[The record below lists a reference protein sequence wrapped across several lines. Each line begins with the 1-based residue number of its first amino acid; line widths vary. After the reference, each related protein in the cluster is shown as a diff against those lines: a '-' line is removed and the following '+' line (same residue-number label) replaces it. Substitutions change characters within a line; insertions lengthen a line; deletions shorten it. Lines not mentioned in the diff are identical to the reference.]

1 MACEWGR
8 PWVLC
13 AQLHVVHA
21 MGARGGRR
29 RTCWVVMRVG
39 GFMGHFIG
47 MVEAYAGCF
56 EGSMGF
62 LAPPERAFSRSR
74 LFFISTARRTDIS
87 FAAFIFASSF
97 SCTAE
102 TIGAVDGRPSWPS
115 GGTAASRGG
124 TDFGAYLS
132 FVSERRDEPPVD
144 TKSERRRQRLDNAS
158 RCREVARVAQASSA
172 CIAPGLSSASE
183 CASFIILSQTS
194 IELND
199 VGLVKG
205 TAGTL
210 SYSLLVV
217 RRQNCAQSSA
227 ALGPT

>member
-1 MACEWGR
+1 MHRLSTARVKPTASRVRLIAPVRGERLAGTDLKTGKGCEGPHLREACLSDRLQLRVERIAVPCGSTDHSVEGGCGEGTSFEGEDPIARVVGRHLAHRRLRSHADGPSGSRCMACKWGR

-13 AQLHVVHA
+13 SCMVHA
-21 MGARGGRR
+21 MGARPRGGRR

-62 LAPPERAFSRSR
+62 LTPPERALSRSR

-102 TIGAVDGRPSWPS
+102 TIGAVDGRPS
-115 GGTAASRGG
+115 
-124 TDFGAYLS
+124 
-132 FVSERRDEPPVD
+132 
-144 TKSERRRQRLDNAS
+144 
-158 RCREVARVAQASSA
+158 
-172 CIAPGLSSASE
+172 
-183 CASFIILSQTS
+183 
-194 IELND
+194 
-199 VGLVKG
+199 
-205 TAGTL
+205 
-210 SYSLLVV
+210 
-217 RRQNCAQSSA
+217 
-227 ALGPT
+227 